1 LLPFYNSGKNTLRRA
16 GMTQG
21 IAVVTGASRGLGR
34 GIARALGSRGLT
46 VYVTGRSSGD
56 DALDRV
62 AAEIT
67 AAGGQGIAVRVD
79 HAKDDEVKA
88 LFERVRKDSG
98 RLDLLVNN
106 AAAVYPMDLAVPG
119 PYWEKPLHLVD
130 MIDVGLRSNY
140 VAAYYATPLMIETGG
155 ALMAHV
161 SFYGAVSYFHGPA
174 YGAAKA
180 GTDKMSFDMAVDLR
194 GHDVASVSIWPGF
207 ILTEMLQSIP
217 REHLPPDIAANLP
230 NFETPD
236 FTGLVLERLW
246 RDPER
251 MALSGQTLI
260 GAELG
265 LRYGIRDLD
274 GKQPMVY
281 SQMMGQPSGRFIAPG
296 A

>member
-1 LLPFYNSGKNTLRRA
+1 
-16 GMTQG
+16 MVQG

-34 GIARALGSRGLT
+34 GIARGLGHRGLT
-46 VYVTGRSSGD
+46 VYVTGRNSGD

-62 AAEIT
+62 AAEVT
-67 AAGGQGIAVRVD
+67 SAGGRGLAVRCD
-79 HAKDDEVKA
+79 HGSDEEVKA
-88 LFERVRKDSG
+88 LFERVRADSG
-98 RLDLLVNN
+98 RLDILVNN
-106 AAAVYPMDLAVPG
+106 AAAVYPMDLATPG
-119 PYWEKPLHLVD
+119 PYWQKPLHLVD

-155 ALMAHV
+155 ALIAHV

-194 GHDVASVSIWPGF
+194 DRDVASVSIWPGF

-251 MALSGQTLI
+251 MTLSGQALI

-265 LRYGIRDLD
+265 LRYAIKDLD
-274 GKQPMVY
+274 GKQPIAY
-281 SQMMGQPSGRFIAPG
+281 SEMMGKPSGRFIVPRA
-296 A
+296 